1 MESSSYVFKQTEYEQ
16 WHNINIS
23 LAALFNNYH
32 LGCMT
37 TSRIQ
42 RPDLGINAVSGVEGN
57 FRIQRTLIVFTHLR
71 SKPGGQC
78 GGHQRLLHGCIFF
91 LKNRY
96 ISHFSHF
103 MPKIKYFAENE
114 EKIQKSKIMN
124 QKQEKHCIFQ
134 RKFAENCRIQ

>member
-37 TSRIQ
+37 PAEFRGLIWV
-42 RPDLGINAVSGVEGN
+42 GITAVSGVEGN
-57 FRIQRTLIVFTHLR
+57 QGDSVEATR
-71 SKPGGQC
+71 
-78 GGHQRLLHGCIFF
+78 GCCMGAYFF

-124 QKQEKHCIFQ
+124 QK
-134 RKFAENCRIQ
+134 